1 MELGHL
7 MRTLKRKDDAIGA
20 YKAALE
26 IDPDNVPVMLA
37 LSHQLRGRWRVEEAV
52 ALLRRAIEIAPDN
65 VDAHTQLAEL
75 LALGGR
81 AEEAE
86 ACARRAVD
94 LDSRSARAVLVL
106 GKVLA
111 SRDRFGEAATAYERA
126 IELNDSYVDARMELL
141 AARRMIDAS
150 RSNRTRPAIWPGK
163 VERFDNV
170 EKLVRDFVLADYRP
184 EQPVI
189 TKSTRVSA
197 FGSCFAGHVAQ
208 RLQDRGVAVFYRR
221 IAEDINN
228 TYANR
233 YLLDWIVEGPV
244 NDHTVELES
253 IYGAEQREKF
263 RRRFGETELFI
274 ITLGVAPAF
283 FSRETGAFVLA
294 HGGASETK
302 LLPQICDFRTTT
314 VSENLA
320 NVRHILAR
328 IRLLSPAARFVI
340 TVSPVPLMGT
350 YEMGSAVVADTLSK
364 ATLRLT
370 VDELLRSGEAGV
382 YYWPA
387 FEIVRWLGA
396 HLTTQ
401 HPPVYGADDGYSR
414 HVSVWLVDLIMK
426 LFIEYFGDASVQ
438 PVAEA
443 AD

>member
-1 MELGHL
+1 
-7 MRTLKRKDDAIGA
+7 
-20 YKAALE
+20 
-26 IDPDNVPVMLA
+26 
-37 LSHQLRGRWRVEEAV
+37 
-52 ALLRRAIEIAPDN
+52 
-65 VDAHTQLAEL
+65 
-75 LALGGR
+75 
-81 AEEAE
+81 
-86 ACARRAVD
+86 
-94 LDSRSARAVLVL
+94 
-106 GKVLA
+106 
-111 SRDRFGEAATAYERA
+111 
-126 IELNDSYVDARMELL
+126 MELL

-163 VERFDNV
+163 VERFDDV

-221 IAEDINN
+221 TAEDIND

-233 YLLDWIVEGPV
+233 YLLDWIVEGPA
-244 NDHTVELES
+244 NGHTVELES

-263 RRRFGETELFI
+263 RRRFGETGALHHDARGRSRFFQSRDGR
-274 ITLGVAPAF
+274 LRARPWRGQRDQLPAPDLRLPDDDGF
-283 FSRETGAFVLA
+283 REPRQCPAY
-294 HGGASETK
+294 
-302 LLPQICDFRTTT
+302 PRTHPF
-314 VSENLA
+314 A
-320 NVRHILAR
+320 D
-328 IRLLSPAARFVI
+328 PAARFVI

-382 YYWPA
+382 HFSQA

-438 PVAEA
+438 SVVEA
-443 AD
+443 ADYE